1 MPVDDDLFSI
11 RDILDSQLETCD
23 KHSIGRVSDIE
34 GEWQDDGT
42 LIITHLVIGPQ
53 TLAGRVAEPLRTIV
67 HFFLRDRFDNR
78 IPLSDVENFGPTLQ
92 LRKTAS
98 EYAVGKTDT
107 WIANYILRWIPGS
120 GHS

>member
-1 MPVDDDLFSI
+1 MPVDDNLFSI
-11 RDILDSQLETCD
+11 RDILDSQLETRD

-34 GEWQDDGT
+34 GEWQEDGVF
-42 LIITHLVIGPQ
+42 IITHLVIGPQ

-67 HFFLRDRFDNR
+67 RFFLRDRFDNR
-78 IPLSDVENFGPTLQ
+78 IPLSDVEDFGPTLR
-92 LRKTAS
+92 LRKTAA

>member
-11 RDILDSQLETCD
+11 RDILDSQLETRD

-34 GEWQDDGT
+34 GEWQENGA

-67 HFFLRDRFDNR
+67 RFFLRDRFDNR

-92 LRKTAS
+92 LHKMAA
-98 EYAVGKTDT
+98 EYAVGKTDA

-120 GHS
+120 DHS